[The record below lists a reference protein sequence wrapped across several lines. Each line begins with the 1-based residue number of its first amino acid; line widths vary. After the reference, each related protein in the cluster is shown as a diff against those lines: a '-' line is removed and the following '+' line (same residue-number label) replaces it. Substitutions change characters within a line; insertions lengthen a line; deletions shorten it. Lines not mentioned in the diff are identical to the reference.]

1 MVKFQVNSKEFDAE
15 VAEALKVVK
24 DLRPAFIQ
32 IAREFYKTNR
42 AIFALKSA
50 GKYPDFSG
58 PLVRETWK
66 NPGRPD
72 LRTRDGNLTAYQ
84 NTKVKAGVTPKGY
97 PLLRFSGRLEKS
109 ITDPSNSDAIT
120 IITQAS
126 VVLGTSVKNEDG
138 DYYPNFHQSSEP
150 RKKIP
155 FRPFLFLDPTTV
167 GAPSAIIS
175 RRNEAWVKA
184 IRSYAFRAMSKLGA
198 VKEGDDV

>member
-109 ITDPSNSDAIT
+109 ITDPSNSEAIT

-126 VVLGTSVKNEDG
+126 VALGTSVEYG
-138 DYYPNFHQSSEP
+138 IFHQSDEP

-184 IRSYAFRAMSKLGA
+184 IRSYAFRAMGKLGA